1 MSYFRT
7 AFQNFRTESVR
18 AFTLVETLVAVAI
31 ITIAVAGPMVTASKA
46 ALAANL
52 SKDQLTASY
61 LAQEGIE
68 YVRMLRDQTYLTD
81 KQTYD
86 ADLSASSLSET
97 AWYNFVLGTEPTS
110 ITNCRDSV
118 CTFDPA
124 ESVGFSLVPCSGNSC
139 GPLYLA
145 NGIYTQKSDVFGSVK
160 TPFTRTVRL
169 IYVSATE
176 ERVVSTVSWMYHNQ
190 QYSVTV
196 TDHLT
201 SWQ

>member
-1 MSYFRT
+1 MIYLHTQLKKYYAVGRCHS
-7 AFQNFRTESVR
+7 R
-18 AFTLVETLVAVAI
+18 AFTLVETMVAVAI
-31 ITIAVAGPMVTASKA
+31 ITVAVAGPMVTASRA

-81 KQTYD
+81 KVD
-86 ADLSASSLSET
+86 GVSNLSAT
-97 AWYNFVLGTEPTS
+97 AWTDFVLGSKDTS
-110 ITNCRDSV
+110 ITNCRSSA

-124 ESVGFSLVPCSGNSC
+124 VDVGFSLVPCAGDAC

-145 NGIYTQKSDVFGSVK
+145 NGIYTQDTTIVGSVK
-160 TPFTRTVRL
+160 TPFTRTIQVTDVAL
-169 IYVSATE
+169 SD
-176 ERVVSTVSWMYHNQ
+176 ERVVSTVSWKYHEQ
-190 QYSVTV
+190 TYSVTI

-201 SWQ
+201 PWQ